1 MSIMASQLICLRG
14 DEKEVGRGLYRSVLR
29 VGDYV
34 LKIHSCEG
42 DAKELARK
50 IVEKNLELRKKLDF
64 LPEFY
69 GAVVTGLRSGNSLKM
84 VVVSLHEYVEPVKIT
99 RVSITRIAQLVE
111 RAARAGFVLDM
122 KLSNFGEKDGKI
134 YYLDEGGIGKGPI
147 PPDVEE
153 EWRKF
158 LKNLIN
164 RMKIK
169 R

>member
-1 MSIMASQLICLRG
+1 MVSRVICLRG
-14 DEKEVGRGLYRSVLR
+14 DEKEARRGLYRSVLR
-29 VGDYV
+29 VGDCV
-34 LKIHSCEG
+34 LKIHSCECDVKG
-42 DAKELARK
+42 LAKK
-50 IVEKNLELRKKLDF
+50 IVGKNLEFRKKLDF

-69 GAVVTGLRSGNSLKM
+69 GAVVTGLRDGNCLKV
-84 VVVSLHEYVEPVKIT
+84 VVVSFHEYVEPVKIT
-99 RVSITRIAQLVE
+99 RVPITGITRLVE

-134 YYLDEGGIGKGPI
+134 YYLDEGGIGRGPI

-153 EWRKF
+153 EWKRF
-158 LKNLIN
+158 LKSLKD